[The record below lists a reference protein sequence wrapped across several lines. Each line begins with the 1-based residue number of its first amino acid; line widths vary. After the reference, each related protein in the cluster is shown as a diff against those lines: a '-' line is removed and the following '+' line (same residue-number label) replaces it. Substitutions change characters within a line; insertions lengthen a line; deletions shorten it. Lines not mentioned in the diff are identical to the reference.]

1 MRRNAKNETQPNIG
15 HRHRTA
21 AGGAAA
27 DAACLRGR
35 HDAQAHSP
43 DKLPD
48 VGQTFTVTAELT
60 GNTGL
65 AAVQL
70 SLGYDDSVVECT
82 GIENGAL
89 IAGMLAASNPYAT
102 RDGVGAILA
111 AATTTAVKTDGS
123 LAVFTFRVKAAGDAK
138 LTLADALLSDTDGK
152 ALPLSYSLP
161 ALIAQGSGSDSGS
174 GSGSD
179 TEKPGTDNKK
189 SEDDKKSEDEDKP
202 EDEEKPADGAQEEVK
217 SGSFR
222 DVTSTH
228 WAFASVERAAELGL
242 VTGYSDGT
250 FRPDTPVTRAQFVLM
265 LWRMCGK
272 PAAAKAASFADA
284 SADWYQ
290 DALSWAVEKG
300 YVNGLSDTRFGP
312 DVPITR
318 QQAMA
323 ILFRLN
329 GGQSG
334 TELTLTGIYEQTF
347 ADSTTIAAW
356 AKDATWWAVY
366 HELVSGVGGSRIAP
380 EANASRAQIAAILLR
395 YADQFMTM
403 EEAA

>member
-1 MRRNAKNETQPNIG
+1 MKRNRILAIG
-15 HRHRTA
+15 IALLLAVQLLTPLACA
-21 AGGAAA
+21 AGATLKLTA
-27 DAACLRGR
+27 
-35 HDAQAHSP
+35 P

-89 IAGMLAASNPYAT
+89 VAGMLAASNPYAT
-102 RDGVGAILA
+102 RGGVGAILA

-179 TEKPGTDNKK
+179 AEKPGTDNKK

-250 FRPDTPVTRAQFVLM
+250 FRPDTHVTRAQFVLM

-312 DVPITR
+312 DAPITR

-329 GGQSG
+329 GGQRG

-347 ADSTTIAAW
+347 ADSTTIASW